1 MATKEE
7 IKQELI
13 EKFKFEEKDLEE
25 FGYHDLKKKLKEEQS
40 IVEPIIKETKQEPK
54 KEKRVVNR
62 DDLVTI
68 MNTTTG
74 RVLYNSK
81 KTGAEWVFNDY
92 GDTDEIEVSE
102 LITMKNAHPRYL
114 KEPWLLVLDDDV
126 VDYLG
131 LSQLYENVLNPDELD
146 QFFKLHEDQ
155 MKSIIEKAPRGIR
168 QLIVSVANLKIAN
181 KSFDSLSKINL
192 IEETFKIELN
202 K

>member
-13 EKFKFEEKDLEE
+13 EKFKFDEKDLEDV
-25 FGYHDLKKKLKEEQS
+25 GYHDLKKKLKVEQEKS
-40 IVEPIIKETKQEPK
+40 EPIAKEVKEIPK

-74 RVLYNSK
+74 RVLYTSK
-81 KTGAEWVFNDY
+81 KTGAEWSFNDY

-102 LITMKNAHPRYL
+102 LITMRNAHPRYL

-146 QFFKLHEDQ
+146 QFFNLPEDQ
-155 MKSIIEKAPRGIR
+155 MKSIIEKAPRGIK
-168 QLIVSVANLKIAN
+168 QLIVSVANRKIAN

>member
-7 IKQELI
+7 IKQELV
-13 EKFKFEEKDLEE
+13 EKFNFAENDLEDV
-25 FGYHDLKKKLKEEQS
+25 GYHDLKKKLKVEQEK
-40 IVEPIIKETKQEPK
+40 VAPIAKEVKEEPK

-74 RVLYNSK
+74 RVLYTSK
-81 KTGAEWVFNDY
+81 KTGAEWSFSDY

-102 LITMKNAHPRYL
+102 LITMRNAHPRYL
-114 KEPWLLVLDDDV
+114 KEPWLLILDDDV

-131 LSQLYENVLNPDELD
+131 LTPLYENVLNPDELD
-146 QFFKLHEDQ
+146 EFFKLPEEQ
-155 MKSIIEKAPRGIR
+155 MKAIIEKAPRGIR
-168 QLIVSVANLKIAN
+168 QLIVSVANRKIAN
-181 KSFDSLSKINL
+181 KSFDSLSKIQL

>member
-13 EKFKFEEKDLEE
+13 EKFKFDEKDLEDV
-25 FGYHDLKKKLKEEQS
+25 GYHDLKKKLKVEQEKS
-40 IVEPIIKETKQEPK
+40 EPIVKETKEAPK
-54 KEKRVVNR
+54 KEKRVVKR
-62 DDLVTI
+62 DDEVTI

-74 RVLYNSK
+74 KVEYVSK
-81 KTGAEWVFNDY
+81 KTGQSWTFLEY
-92 GDTDEIEVSE
+92 GETDVIEVSE
-102 LITMKNAHPRYL
+102 LVTMKNAHPRYL
-114 KEPWLLVLDDDV
+114 KEPWLLILDDDV

-146 QFFKLHEDQ
+146 QFFNLPEDQ
-155 MKSIIEKAPRGIR
+155 MKSIIEKAPRGIK
-168 QLIVSVANLKIAN
+168 QLIVSVANRKIAN
-181 KSFDSLSKINL
+181 KSFDSFSKINL

>member
-7 IKQELI
+7 IKQELV
-13 EKFKFEEKDLEE
+13 EKFNFAENDLEDV
-25 FGYHDLKKKLKEEQS
+25 GYHDLKKKLKVEQEKS
-40 IVEPIIKETKQEPK
+40 EPIVKETKEVPK
-54 KEKRVVNR
+54 KEKRVVKR
-62 DDLVTI
+62 DDEVTI

-74 RVLYNSK
+74 KVEYASK
-81 KTGAEWVFNDY
+81 KTGQSWTFLEY
-92 GDTDEIEVSE
+92 GETDVIEVSE
-102 LITMKNAHPRYL
+102 LVTMKNAHPRYL

-146 QFFKLHEDQ
+146 QFFNLPEDQ

-168 QLIVSVANLKIAN
+168 QLIVSVANRKIAN